1 MSAANVLRAFAPRAT
16 ATACALAFAT
26 AAAGAIAT
34 ANSAPA
40 AQARPVHATGTLQG
54 ASYRIDMPANWN
66 RKLVVFYH
74 GTNENPVV
82 FSPKDA
88 LSPMFDP
95 LLARGYAVIQSGY
108 SEGGW
113 AIEAGAR
120 DTERLR
126 RYFVARYG
134 QPAQTLL
141 MGMSMGGTLI
151 AQTTEAQPGIYAGAL
166 SLCGAV
172 QPSDALLDQGF
183 ALRAAFDY
191 YFPDVLGPLVPVP
204 EDYRDDGETVAKI
217 QRALDSNPKAMQA
230 LLRWYGAAD
239 EKNLA
244 AIIADAGG
252 DAKGLQQRLH
262 GNPFDNADLIYVGSG
277 DDYALNDGVHRYSAD
292 PRAAAWLSRWYTPS
306 GRLPMPMLELH
317 DVADP
322 LVPAGGVFDY
332 ALLVQRAGHSDHFV
346 QQYVDRE
353 GHCVFTP
360 QEIGIAFNELTDWVD
375 ARRRPAPGKLPASSE
390 TSAAQ

>member
-1 MSAANVLRAFAPRAT
+1 MSAPDFLRASLVAF
-16 ATACALAFAT
+16 ALAFASIAGGADS
-26 AAAGAIAT
+26 AAAPAT
-34 ANSAPA
+34 
-40 AQARPVHATGTLQG
+40 QERPVHAIGTLQG
-54 ASYRIDMPANWN
+54 ASYRIDVPAGWN
-66 RKLVVFYH
+66 HKLVVYYH
-74 GTNENPVV
+74 GTNESPVV
-82 FSPKDA
+82 FSSKDA

-126 RYFVARYG
+126 RYFVAHYG

-191 YFPDVLGPLVPVP
+191 YFPGVLGPLVPVP
-204 EDYRDDGETVAKI
+204 DDYRDDDRTVAKI
-217 QRALDSNPKAMQA
+217 QAALDSNPKATQA
-230 LLRWYGAAD
+230 LLRWYGAAG

-244 AIIADAGG
+244 AIIADAGS

-292 PRAAAWLSRWYTPS
+292 PQAAAWLSRWYTPS
-306 GRLPMPMLELH
+306 GRLLVPMLELH

-346 QQYVDRE
+346 QQYVNRE

-360 QEIGIAFNELTDWVD
+360 QEIGRAFGELVEWVD
-375 ARRRPAPGKLPASSE
+375 AGRRPVPGKLD
-390 TSAAQ
+390 

>member
-1 MSAANVLRAFAPRAT
+1 MSGADCMPRA
-16 ATACALAFAT
+16 AAIACALAFASM
-26 AAAGAIAT
+26 ACRADA
-34 ANSAPA
+34 APA
-40 AQARPVHATGTLQG
+40 TQAEAVHAIGTLQG
-54 ASYRIDMPANWN
+54 ASYRIDMPAKWN
-66 RKLVVFYH
+66 HKLVVFYH
-74 GTNENPVV
+74 GTSENPVV

-95 LLARGYAVIQSGY
+95 LLAHGYAVIQSGY

-126 RYFVARYG
+126 HYFVAHYG
-134 QPAQTLL
+134 QPVQTLL

-172 QPSDALLDQGF
+172 QPSDALLNQGF

-204 EDYRDDGETVAKI
+204 DDYRDDGETVAKI
-217 QRALDSNPKAMQA
+217 QRALDSNPKATQA

-244 AIIADAGG
+244 AIVADAGA
-252 DAKGLQQRLH
+252 DVKGLQQRLH

-277 DDYALNDGVHRYSAD
+277 DDYALNDGVHRYGAD
-292 PRAAAWLSRWYTPS
+292 PHTAAWLSRWYTPS

-332 ALLVQRAGHSDHFV
+332 ALLVQRAGRSDHFV
-346 QQYVDRE
+346 QQYVNRE

-360 QEIGIAFNELTDWVD
+360 QQIGIAFNELTDWVD

-390 TSAAQ
+390 KSVAQ